1 MQITEKFI
9 IAKFMEFVTRDRQFH
24 KSFNLDQCF
33 REDVLDLD
41 LHEVFE
47 FDDLDKI
54 ELFIEIENDIN
65 SAEPRIVLGLID
77 NIAIEDGDI
86 TTLRQILEF
95 INSKLK

>member
-9 IAKFMEFVTRDRQFH
+9 IAKFMEFVTRDNSFH
-24 KSFNLDQCF
+24 LDQCL

-77 NIAIEDGDI
+77 KISIEDEDI